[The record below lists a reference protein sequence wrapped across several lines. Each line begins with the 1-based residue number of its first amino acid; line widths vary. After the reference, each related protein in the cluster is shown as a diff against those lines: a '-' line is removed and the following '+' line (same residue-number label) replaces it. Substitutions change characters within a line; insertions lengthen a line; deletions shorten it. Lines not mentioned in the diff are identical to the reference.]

1 MIFRKY
7 ILDKLGFIE
16 YDSRTFSVISL
27 IILAALIV
35 DYFISSSIDAFNPQ
49 ASSSWGVLLFSTIA
63 IICILGQYLIL
74 FITKKR
80 MSKYNVKDSQI
91 ITLQKVMTIVLYVM
105 TAVVA
110 VVLLQIYIFSWY
122 YIHLISLV
130 VVIAY
135 GFTSIIMGILSYK
148 LLDWYL
154 SKRSLIILIYG
165 LAAASFTINAVVS
178 AILFEQLLVEK
189 PLIFTTHSVVEF
201 NFECDT
207 NPFKCFITNFQ
218 SYTMYAYVLAMWCGS
233 IVLLHYHIKRVGKVK
248 FWVLVTLPLVALYL
262 GYVSAYG
269 ELYQMSSTV
278 SKEQTPVIKMSLII
292 AFTISLGILNG
303 IGFRSVGMLAKSSHI
318 IMEYMICAAYGIVF
332 YFTAANSTVAAAGY
346 PPFGLSSISFVPM
359 SAFLI
364 LLGLY
369 YSAISVA
376 NDSDLRREIK
386 RSVIKETKLLG
397 SMGEAQMEQELEKK
411 VMKLTNDK
419 TEIMIEQTGI
429 QPSLSIDEA
438 REYLYEVM
446 EEVKDRKK

>member
-1 MIFRKY
+1 MIALINQSIGKPVGFINPLLYKHPAFNGVLFDILKGSNGVKNVKLAGTGKMNVKGYKARKGWDACTGLGSPNGFKLLNALKGNIFSKDGIKKKLIFRKY

-91 ITLQKVMTIVLYVM
+91 ITLQKVMMIVLYVM

-135 GFTSIIMGILSYK
+135 GFTSIIMGILAYK
-148 LLDWYL
+148 LLNWYL

-303 IGFRSVGMLAKSSHI
+303 IGFRISRNASKKFSYYNGVYDMR
-318 IMEYMICAAYGIVF
+318 CC
-332 YFTAANSTVAAAGY
+332 TV
-346 PPFGLSSISFVPM
+346 
-359 SAFLI
+359 
-364 LLGLY
+364 
-369 YSAISVA
+369 
-376 NDSDLRREIK
+376 
-386 RSVIKETKLLG
+386 
-397 SMGEAQMEQELEKK
+397 
-411 VMKLTNDK
+411 
-419 TEIMIEQTGI
+419 
-429 QPSLSIDEA
+429 
-438 REYLYEVM
+438 
-446 EEVKDRKK
+446 